1 MNLYCDNYHAGNIS
15 IILLLKVHQ
24 NNASGGRNGGSSKK
38 VLDEIVAQHFSLWDT
53 KKYANTRTLNA
64 WGFQRP

>member
-1 MNLYCDNYHAGNIS
+1 M
-15 IILLLKVHQ
+15 VHQ